1 MMIVMGLNFDDV
13 ETRVREEQVLD
24 PIFENA
30 GKSRIDFLYDFL
42 YDGLFLKRANKSH
55 SRKII

>member
-30 GKSRIDFLYDFL
+30 GKSRILDSF